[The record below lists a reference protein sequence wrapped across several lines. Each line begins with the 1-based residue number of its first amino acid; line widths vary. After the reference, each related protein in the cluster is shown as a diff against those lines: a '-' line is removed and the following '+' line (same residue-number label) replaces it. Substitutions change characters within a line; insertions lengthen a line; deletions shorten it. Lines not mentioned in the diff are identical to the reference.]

1 MKLYSKKKCLAL
13 ICTIVIALMVP
24 ISVSAETV
32 YVPAIAQEQSLWCWA
47 ACAQMV
53 GGHYG
58 STLTQSDIVRFV
70 KGSVYNV
77 SANNSQIAQAAKYTT
92 SRTHYVTS
100 VSSYSFSRLQNDINN
115 GRPSIGGVGDSS
127 TSHVDECVVTV
138 IVPATGIILDKSAL
152 TLPKG
157 TQGDLTATI
166 TPEDATDKVVAW
178 TSSDESIATVDSF
191 SGKVTG
197 VKVGKAVITATTHD
211 GSFPAS
217 CNVTV
222 VIPTTGI
229 TISQRT
235 LNLIKGNNTA
245 LTATVLPEEATD
257 QAVIWSTSD
266 PDVVTVDSS
275 GQVTATGGGL
285 ATITVKSHGK
295 HHRCRY

>member
-127 TSHVDECVVTV
+127 TSHVY
-138 IVPATGIILDKSAL
+138 
-152 TLPKG
+152 TLKG
-157 TQGDLTATI
+157 YYLVSGLPSKVELID
-166 TPEDATDKVVAW
+166 PYDATEYTVDW
-178 TSSDESIATVDSF
+178 TSYIAGNWMDARP
-191 SGKVTG
+191 
-197 VKVGKAVITATTHD
+197 AVA
-211 GSFPAS
+211 FFA
-217 CNVTV
+217 
-222 VIPTTGI
+222 
-229 TISQRT
+229 Q
-235 LNLIKGNNTA
+235 
-245 LTATVLPEEATD
+245 
-257 QAVIWSTSD
+257 
-266 PDVVTVDSS
+266 
-275 GQVTATGGGL
+275 
-285 ATITVKSHGK
+285 
-295 HHRCRY
+295 